1 MKKAGADSFARR
13 FCSCYARNVNA
24 CWAFLKLA
32 GGFFLFFFRRTAALA
47 FQDCPDMEGSEKIQ
61 ARESS
66 EALLVIPYALQPKT
80 ARGVEAEGAWMVI
93 FRV

>member
-1 MKKAGADSFARR
+1 
-13 FCSCYARNVNA
+13 
-24 CWAFLKLA
+24 
-32 GGFFLFFFRRTAALA
+32 
-47 FQDCPDMEGSEKIQ
+47 MEGSEKIQ

-66 EALLVIPYALQPKT
+66 EVLLVNPYALQPKT